1 MRFTI
6 ARKLALG
13 FGGSVALMATVAG
26 LGLYMGQQAGK
37 SNAELVQLAD
47 TIRVAGEL
55 DGSMRQL
62 RLATNRYAVEP
73 SPERAKQFEDA
84 TKDVRT
90 YRDNLTKM
98 SENAEVAKVVE
109 TIATTSDAYESA
121 ARALIAATDKRFET
135 FYKQCGPT
143 GEKLEA
149 TVREL
154 AKHVQDSGD
163 SKHVQDSGD
172 SKHAELAY
180 EALASVNL
188 TRLGVTRFLVTNDK
202 KEFEKAT
209 VGSKSISDNLQILAK
224 YANAVIHRELAAE
237 GLEAF
242 YKQCGPTGEKL
253 EATVHELAKHV
264 HDSGDSKH
272 VQDSD
277 DSKHAELAYEAL
289 ASVNLTRLGVAR
301 FLVTNDKKE
310 FEKVTIGSKSV
321 SDNLQILAKD
331 AKAVAHRE
339 LAAEGLETLNKYIAI
354 GTEVFE
360 LQQTMVEDRKE
371 KLDPMGVKLGQ
382 LSMGLNQALTNEK
395 REVQAAAEAT
405 LAKEM
410 MMVKVVG
417 GIALLTGV
425 FTALFTA
432 RSITKPINLLIERLK
447 DIAQGEA
454 DLTRRVD
461 EQRPDELGELGKWF
475 NAFVVRI
482 QDIMLH
488 VRGSAQDVAAAATE
502 IAASSEEMARGMDQ
516 QAEQV
521 TQISSAVQEM
531 AASVVEVGA
540 KSATARDR
548 AEASGRS
555 ATQGGQ
561 VVAETVA
568 GMQSINEAVSA
579 SSASVTELGKR
590 GEQIGEI
597 IKVINDIADQTN
609 LLALNAAIEAARA
622 GEHGRGFAVVADE
635 VRKLAE
641 RTQKATEEVGESIRA
656 IQDETRTAVERMD
669 GGTKQVEVGVQKA
682 QAAGESLNM
691 IVNNAKD
698 VAVMIQTIAAA
709 AEQQGSASEQIS
721 RSLENINSV
730 TREATSGAAQAAQ
743 ASSELSSKAEQLREL
758 VSRFKLADANSSS
771 TTTEGKP
778 AAMKKAA
785 YSMKQKV
792 AA

>member
-1 MRFTI
+1 
-6 ARKLALG
+6 
-13 FGGSVALMATVAG
+13 
-26 LGLYMGQQAGK
+26 
-37 SNAELVQLAD
+37 
-47 TIRVAGEL
+47 
-55 DGSMRQL
+55 
-62 RLATNRYAVEP
+62 
-73 SPERAKQFEDA
+73 
-84 TKDVRT
+84 
-90 YRDNLTKM
+90 
-98 SENAEVAKVVE
+98 
-109 TIATTSDAYESA
+109 
-121 ARALIAATDKRFET
+121 
-135 FYKQCGPT
+135 
-143 GEKLEA
+143 
-149 TVREL
+149 
-154 AKHVQDSGD
+154 
-163 SKHVQDSGD
+163 
-172 SKHAELAY
+172 
-180 EALASVNL
+180 
-188 TRLGVTRFLVTNDK
+188 
-202 KEFEKAT
+202 
-209 VGSKSISDNLQILAK
+209 
-224 YANAVIHRELAAE
+224 
-237 GLEAF
+237 
-242 YKQCGPTGEKL
+242 
-253 EATVHELAKHV
+253 
-264 HDSGDSKH
+264 
-272 VQDSD
+272 
-277 DSKHAELAYEAL
+277 
-289 ASVNLTRLGVAR
+289 
-301 FLVTNDKKE
+301 
-310 FEKVTIGSKSV
+310 
-321 SDNLQILAKD
+321 
-331 AKAVAHRE
+331 
-339 LAAEGLETLNKYIAI
+339 
-354 GTEVFE
+354 
-360 LQQTMVEDRKE
+360 
-371 KLDPMGVKLGQ
+371 
-382 LSMGLNQALTNEK
+382 
-395 REVQAAAEAT
+395 
-405 LAKEM
+405 
-410 MMVKVVG
+410 
-417 GIALLTGV
+417 
-425 FTALFTA
+425 
-432 RSITKPINLLIERLK
+432 
-447 DIAQGEA
+447 
-454 DLTRRVD
+454 
-461 EQRPDELGELGKWF
+461 
-475 NAFVVRI
+475 
-482 QDIMLH
+482 
-488 VRGSAQDVAAAATE
+488 
-502 IAASSEEMARGMDQ
+502 
-516 QAEQV
+516 
-521 TQISSAVQEM
+521 M